1 MIKMCQWL
9 FPIEVR
15 GASRNE
21 PGKKTCLLDL
31 SKGWNP
37 TSYPPPCD
45 FGHEIAVKQYISWG
59 GGQSDIPVIVE
70 PYWIS
75 PSQVKSHPH
84 LVALCDPYD
93 CGINAFFAPG
103 ARLPA
108 TTCLFLEQE
117 EPKACQ
123 VQQMWTTSKK
133 GIPLKTNM
141 EPEHALWKRKEYRRI
156 STNHQFLSSKLV
168 FSGVLRKGLPVA
180 R

>member
-1 MIKMCQWL
+1 MK
-9 FPIEVR
+9 
-15 GASRNE
+15 
-21 PGKKTCLLDL
+21 
-31 SKGWNP
+31 
-37 TSYPPPCD
+37 SYVLPSPCD
-45 FGHEIAVKQYISWG
+45 FGHEIAVNQYISW
-59 GGQSDIPVIVE
+59 GGQSDIPVIVD
-70 PYWIS
+70 

-156 STNHQFLSSKLV
+156 STNHQFLSSRLV